1 MVTLTK
7 NKNSKIIANQVI
19 DLEIK
24 ALKSLRKSLNKNFDK
39 AVNAIV
45 NCQSKIILC
54 GVGKSGLI
62 ASKIASTMSS
72 VGSPAFSLSA
82 NDCLHGDLGSISKK
96 DLLKGLMPLFTIHT
110 T

>member
-1 MVTLTK
+1 MVSLVKK
-7 NKNSKIIANQVI
+7 NLKSIAHDVI
-19 DLEIK
+19 NLEIQ
-24 ALKSLRKSLNKNFDK
+24 ALKSLKKSLNKNFEK
-39 AVNAIV
+39 AVNEII
-45 NCQSKIILC
+45 NCKSKIILC

-96 DLLKGLMPLFTIHT
+96 DLLILISNCSS
-110 T
+110 